1 MKTKALLNVLLF
13 GGLAAV
19 AGPDQKPADPVVV
32 PKKAEAAPAAT
43 ASKPAADFPIIGYLE
58 KRGQVITIKS
68 GPKGALYSVKTAA
81 GKVLYENVSAE
92 QLRAQAPELH
102 EFLKGAVVGPG
113 AVGDARVRVHKLD
126 AGLGSR

>member
-1 MKTKALLNVLLF
+1 MKTKVLLNVLLF

-19 AGPDQKPADPVVV
+19 AGPDQKPSSPVAV
-32 PKKAEAAPAAT
+32 PGKTEAAPAVT
-43 ASKPAADFPIIGYLE
+43 TPKPAADYPIIGYLE
-58 KRGQVITIKS
+58 KRGQTITIKS
-68 GPKGALYSVKTAA
+68 GPKGALYSVKNAA

-102 EFLKGAVVGPG
+102 EFLKGAMVGPG
-113 AVGDARVRVHKLD
+113 AVGDARVRPTKLD

>member
-32 PKKAEAAPAAT
+32 PKKAEAPAAT
-43 ASKPAADFPIIGYLE
+43 APKPAADFPIIGYLE

-102 EFLKGAVVGPG
+102 DFLKGAMVGPG
-113 AVGDARVRVHKLD
+113 AVGDARVRAHKLD